1 VSADDERLRQ
11 LSRQAAKREIIH
23 WTWPDDGEPYLTD
36 RYGRQLAHVKSELAL
51 ALDLAE
57 QLTTIAVAVETLQP
71 GRVFGPTLE
80 RRLRTSTETIV
91 RLAEWNVRVID
102 ALEQAWLDE
111 QEKRR

>member
-1 VSADDERLRQ
+1 MRQ
-11 LSRQAAKREIIH
+11 LARLAARSENVY
-23 WTWPDDGEPYLTD
+23 WTTPDVGEPFLTD
-36 RYGRQLAHVKSELAL
+36 RYNRPLAQVQEELTV

-57 QLTTIAVAVETLQP
+57 QLTAIAAAAETLTP

-91 RLAEWNVRVID
+91 RLAEWNVRVI
-102 ALEQAWLDE
+102 AAFEQAWAEE